1 MLTNWEYIGDVNLEY
16 GGCFVRHDLNENGFP
31 YYSEVIEI
39 IDLDSATGANGLTA
53 INFMTTFGYEDKK
66 KVDNVMSY
74 CGIDNY
80 RKMGK
85 MNILNMMAVDFCSY
99 GYSDPWDDYFR
110 RPSYLVLVNKEFNR
124 FSSKSKWD
132 GWKPN
137 KDETVKLHHEYGGDL
152 EAYLK
157 GEWLE

>member
-1 MLTNWEYIGDVNLEY
+1 
-16 GGCFVRHDLNENGFP
+16 
-31 YYSEVIEI
+31 
-39 IDLDSATGANGLTA
+39 
-53 INFMTTFGYEDKK
+53 MTTSGYEDRE
-66 KVDNVMSY
+66 KVNNVMSC

-137 KDETVKLHHEYGGDL
+137 KD
-152 EAYLK
+152 
-157 GEWLE
+157 